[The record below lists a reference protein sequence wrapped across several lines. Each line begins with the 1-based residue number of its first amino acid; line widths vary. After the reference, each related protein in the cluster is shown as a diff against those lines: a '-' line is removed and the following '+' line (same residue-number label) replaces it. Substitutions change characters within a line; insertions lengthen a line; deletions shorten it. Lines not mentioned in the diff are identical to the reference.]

1 MPRLRRWIFAGVARL
16 LVVEYVG
23 NVKSKRD
30 PSSQKALLWMT
41 AKNGLAP
48 GPEFGEEAD
57 RLKPGPFAKRRK
69 ECGTRESN

>member
-41 AKNGLAP
+41 AKNGDALAVTP
-48 GPEFGEEAD
+48 PSPSGRYGE
-57 RLKPGPFAKRRK
+57 R
-69 ECGTRESN
+69 

>member
-30 PSSQKALLWMT
+30 PSSRKALLWMT
-41 AKNGLAP
+41 AKNGGALAVTP
-48 GPEFGEEAD
+48 PSPSG
-57 RLKPGPFAKRRK
+57 R
-69 ECGTRESN
+69 